1 MSTWQVASGVCVCV
15 CVRLCMGLSDEVEVA
30 TIAIDKSTIVFY

>member
-1 MSTWQVASGVCVCV
+1 MSTWQMASGVCVCA
-15 CVRLCMGLSDEVEVA
+15 RLCMGLSDEVEVA